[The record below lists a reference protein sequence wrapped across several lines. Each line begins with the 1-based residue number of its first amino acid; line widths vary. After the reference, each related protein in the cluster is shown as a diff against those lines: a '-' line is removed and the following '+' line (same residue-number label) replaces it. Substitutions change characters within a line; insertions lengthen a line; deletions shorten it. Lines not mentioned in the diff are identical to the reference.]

1 MAHTDV
7 TLTND
12 SGVLVPSLPSVP
24 VTSGDSIAFST
35 NNGAAFLFF
44 SPDAAAA
51 LSPAPTGP
59 VEVGSSKPTAFTF
72 TSSEPGAY
80 SVFFEASA
88 AAAPP
93 SFPVRQSNQLLFEIA
108 ASGASFGG
116 PVSGTRDSG

>member
-7 TLTND
+7 TLTSD

-24 VTSGDSIAFST
+24 VTSGDTIAFST
-35 NNGAAFLFF
+35 SNGAAFLFF

-59 VEVGSSKPTAFTF
+59 VEVDSSKPASFTF

-88 AAAPP
+88 ASAPTN
-93 SFPVRQSNQLLFEIA
+93 FPVRQSNLLLFEIDG
-108 ASGASFGG
+108 SGTNFGG
-116 PVSGTRDSG
+116 PSAGTKD

>member
-59 VEVGSSKPTAFTF
+59 VEVDSSKPASFTF

-80 SVFFEASA
+80 SVFFEANASSA
-88 AAAPP
+88 PS
-93 SFPVRQSNQLLFEIA
+93 SFPVRQSNLLLLEIDD
-108 ASGASFGG
+108 SGTNFGG
-116 PVSGTRDSG
+116 PSTGMRD

>member
-12 SGVLVPSLPSVP
+12 SGVLGPSLPSVP

-35 NNGAAFLFF
+35 SNGAAFLYF
-44 SPDAAAA
+44 SPDAAAV

-59 VEVGSSKPTAFTF
+59 VEVTSSKPASFTF
-72 TSSEPGAY
+72 TSSELGAY

-88 AAAPP
+88 ASSPS
-93 SFPVRQSNQLLFEIA
+93 SFPVRQSNTLLLEIDD
-108 ASGASFGG
+108 SGTSFGG
-116 PVSGTRDSG
+116 PNVGTKD

>member
-24 VTSGDSIAFST
+24 VTSGDTIAFST
-35 NNGAAFLFF
+35 SNGAAFLFF
-44 SPDAAAA
+44 SPDATAA

-59 VEVGSSKPTAFTF
+59 IEVGASKPTTFTF

-80 SVFFEASA
+80 SVFFEASVA
-88 AAAPP
+88 SAPS
-93 SFPVRQSNQLLFEIA
+93 SFPVRQSNQLTLEIDD
-108 ASGASFGG
+108 SGTNFGG
-116 PVSGTRDSG
+116 PSAGTKD

>member
-35 NNGAAFLFF
+35 SNGAAFLFF
-44 SPDAAAA
+44 STDAAAA

-88 AAAPP
+88 SSAPP
-93 SFPVRQSNQLLFEIA
+93 NFPVRQSNQLTLEIDD
-108 ASGASFGG
+108 SGTNFGG
-116 PVSGTRDSG
+116 PSAGTKD